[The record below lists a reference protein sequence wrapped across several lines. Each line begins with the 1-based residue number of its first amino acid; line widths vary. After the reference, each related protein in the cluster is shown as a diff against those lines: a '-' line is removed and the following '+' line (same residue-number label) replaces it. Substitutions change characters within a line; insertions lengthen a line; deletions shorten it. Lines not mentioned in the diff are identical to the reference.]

1 MDKRSWYLSLSN
13 HQSWADIFIVQMI
26 TNRKVPM
33 LKFFM
38 KFVLI
43 YVPVIGI
50 CWWALD
56 MPFLKR
62 YTKDQLERN
71 PSLRGKDFVSMK
83 RSFKKYSLYP
93 ISVFSFTEGTRFTD
107 QKHKDQNSP
116 FNNLLKPK
124 EGGLAA
130 AISTMPRL
138 DKIIDFTII
147 YESKKRS
154 FWDFLR
160 GNMNNARIF
169 VRSLDIPDKFKDDQL
184 H

>member
-1 MDKRSWYLSLSN
+1 MCINTATLSIFLIFAGIIKIVLPIQSLKLLLTRFIIKVGELWIDINNLWIQFILKPRWTVEGFEEMDKRSWYLSLSN

-62 YTKDQLERN
+62 YSKDQLERN
-71 PSLRGKDFVSMK
+71 PSLRGKDFASMK
-83 RSFKKYSLYP
+83 RSFKKYRLYP
-93 ISVFSFTEGTRFTD
+93 ISVFSFTEGTRFT
-107 QKHKDQNSP
+107 
-116 FNNLLKPK
+116 
-124 EGGLAA
+124 
-130 AISTMPRL
+130 
-138 DKIIDFTII
+138 
-147 YESKKRS
+147 
-154 FWDFLR
+154 
-160 GNMNNARIF
+160 
-169 VRSLDIPDKFKDDQL
+169 
-184 H
+184 

>member
-1 MDKRSWYLSLSN
+1 
-13 HQSWADIFIVQMI
+13 MI

-62 YTKDQLERN
+62 YTKDQLEEI
-71 PSLRGKDFVSMK
+71 LLLGKDFASMK

-93 ISVFSFTEGTRFTD
+93 ISVFSFTEGTD
-107 QKHKDQNSP
+107 SQNKS
-116 FNNLLKPK
+116 
-124 EGGLAA
+124 
-130 AISTMPRL
+130 I
-138 DKIIDFTII
+138 KI
-147 YESKKRS
+147 
-154 FWDFLR
+154 
-160 GNMNNARIF
+160 RIA
-169 VRSLDIPDKFKDDQL
+169 LQ
-184 H
+184 

>member
-62 YTKDQLERN
+62 YTKNQLKRN
-71 PSLRGKDFVSMK
+71 PSLRGKDFASMK
-83 RSFKKYSLYP
+83 
-93 ISVFSFTEGTRFTD
+93 D
-107 QKHKDQNSP
+107 
-116 FNNLLKPK
+116 LLKS
-124 EGGLAA
+124 
-130 AISTMPRL
+130 IVF
-138 DKIIDFTII
+138 I
-147 YESKKRS
+147 
-154 FWDFLR
+154 
-160 GNMNNARIF
+160 
-169 VRSLDIPDKFKDDQL
+169 RSLFLVLPKVQDSQNKSIKIRIVPSIICLNLKKEDWLQQYQQCQDSIRLLTSQL
-184 H
+184 FTNQTRGAFGIS